1 MPAEQLPGDGELRL
15 GSAVLQGQRV
25 RAIGGDTPEVAWA
38 TSEPVPGAGRI
49 WLELSGLAVQTGL
62 QPVLWSLQGVPMRS
76 PQKAEQFEPPPGLA
90 EIDGIDG
97 GAVVAQLWEEKAV
110 DDGDEESAEWTDDMV
125 APFSRDF
132 PGLAASVAEQRPA
145 SELTAVL
152 DALPPLHLCLAA
164 ADRPGDF
171 LTAVGWGTTE
181 AWWEALPSLSAVL
194 RSWEDRF
201 GARLLQIGPG
211 AELQLLVS
219 RPPRSGREILLA
231 AAELCAFGHTA
242 WGGYSHD
249 DQDEA
254 TTVED
259 IARTV
264 VGQPIWGFWWD

>member
-1 MPAEQLPGDGELRL
+1 MPAEQLPEDGELRL
-15 GSAVLQGQRV
+15 GSAVLQGRRV
-25 RAIGGDTPEVAWA
+25 RAVGGTKPEVAWA
-38 TSEPVPGAGRI
+38 TSEPVPGVGQI

-62 QPVLWSLQGVPMRS
+62 QPVLWSLQGTPLRS
-76 PQKAEQFEPPPGLA
+76 PKKAEQFEPPPGLA

-97 GAVVAQLWEEKAV
+97 GVVLAQLWEERAV
-110 DDGDEESAEWTDDMV
+110 DDGDEESAEWIDAMIE
-125 APFSRDF
+125 PFSRDF
-132 PGLAASVAEQRPA
+132 PGLAAPGEEQRPA
-145 SELTAVL
+145 PELAAVL

-211 AELQLLVS
+211 AELRLLVS
-219 RPPRSGREILLA
+219 RPPQRGREQLLA
-231 AAELCAFGHTA
+231 AAELWAFGHTA
-242 WGGYSHD
+242 WGGYVHAGAS
-249 DQDEA
+249 EA

>member
-1 MPAEQLPGDGELRL
+1 MAAEQLPEDGELRL

-25 RAIGGDTPEVAWA
+25 RAIGGDRPEVAWA
-38 TSEPVPGAGRI
+38 TSGPMPGAGRI
-49 WLELSGLAVQTGL
+49 WLELSGLAAQTGL
-62 QPVLWSLQGVPMRS
+62 QPVLWSLRGVPWRS
-76 PQKAEQFEPPPGLA
+76 PQKAEQFEPPPSLA

-110 DDGDEESAEWTDDMV
+110 DDGEESAEWVDDMV

-132 PGLAASVAEQRPA
+132 PGLAAFVAEQRPA

-211 AELQLLVS
+211 AEIRLLVS
-219 RPPRSGREILLA
+219 RPPQSRDAALA
-231 AAELCAFGHTA
+231 VAAELWAFGDMVWVTHSPEEQVESVA
-242 WGGYSHD
+242 EIASLII
-249 DQDEA
+249 DQ
-254 TTVED
+254 
-259 IARTV
+259 
-264 VGQPIWGFWWD
+264 PLWGFWWD